1 MPRTVF
7 HSSISPAR
15 EACMTSYEN
24 FELTIDA
31 AGIAWLTIDVKGRS
45 ANVLSHA
52 VMDELFAIVDGLAA
66 APPEGIVFQSG
77 KPRGFIFGADINEFA
92 SLETRAAVETHIA
105 GVLERFRKIEELP
118 CPTVI
123 LIDGI
128 CVGGGLELALAFDR
142 IIAVDDSDCQ
152 VGFPEINLG
161 LLPGYGGSARACERM
176 GPEAALQ
183 LVLHGRPLKA
193 RAALAAGAIDH
204 LVADRAELP
213 VAAREAVAGR
223 IARATPAPTDDLA
236 AMIETEWAK
245 LTARTSPR
253 NMPAPFAILDHFSVS
268 DLSKNNLLKNETK
281 LFSKLMMTPASAGLR
296 RTFQLNDAVKK
307 GARGESGITRI
318 HVIGAGTMGGDIA
331 AVAAMSGFEVTLQDL
346 DSAAID
352 GAVARARTLYERRL
366 KDPQRV
372 EDTLAR
378 LVADADGTGLPDAD
392 LVIEAVAER
401 LEVKQAVF
409 AAAEAV
415 MKPDAIMATNTSAI
429 PLQEIGSALADP
441 GRLIGM
447 HFFNPVPVLPLVE
460 IVYTDASNQDFVTRA
475 MYVCG
480 AMKKQPIRCKS
491 APGFLVNRA
500 LLPYMFRAI
509 EAMLDGADPDKLDQA
524 LVAFGMP
531 MGPIELCD
539 QVGLDVC
546 LDAGRVIGISDKAAA
561 ALSDLIEAGK
571 LGRKT
576 GSGFYAWD
584 DKRAVR
590 PRGEFA
596 ADELD
601 NIAAALLAP
610 LVAECRAAVAEGVVD
625 SGDMAD
631 AACIFGI
638 GFPAFRGGPL
648 FWDDIGRAESPSS

>member
-1 MPRTVF
+1 
-7 HSSISPAR
+7 
-15 EACMTSYEN
+15 MTSYEN

-236 AMIETEWAK
+236 AMIETERAK

-268 DLSKNNLLKNETK
+268 DLSKNNILKNETK
-281 LFSKLMMTPASAGLR
+281 LFSELMMTPASAGLR

-331 AVAAMSGFEVTLQDL
+331 AVAAMSGFAVTLQDL

-601 NIAAALLAP
+601 NIAADLLAP

>member
-1 MPRTVF
+1 
-7 HSSISPAR
+7 
-15 EACMTSYEN
+15 MTSYEN

-236 AMIETEWAK
+236 AMIETERAK

-331 AVAAMSGFEVTLQDL
+331 AVAAMSGFAVTLQDL

-601 NIAAALLAP
+601 NIAADLLAP

>member
-1 MPRTVF
+1 
-7 HSSISPAR
+7 
-15 EACMTSYEN
+15 MTSYEH
-24 FELTIDA
+24 FDLTHDE

-52 VMDELFAIVDGLAA
+52 VMAELFAVVDSLTAT
-66 APPEGIVFQSG
+66 PPKGFVFRSG

-92 SLETRAAVETHIA
+92 GLATRGAVEAHIA
-105 GVLERFRKIEELP
+105 GVLACFQKIEDLA

-128 CVGGGLELALAFDR
+128 CVGGGLELALAFQR
-142 IIAVDDSDCQ
+142 IIAIDDAACQ
-152 VGFPEINLG
+152 VGFPEISLG

-193 RAALAAGAIDH
+193 HAALAAGAIDH
-204 LVADRAELP
+204 LVADREDLAQ
-213 VAAREAVAGR
+213 AARDAVAGK
-223 IARATPAPTDDLA
+223 IARAIPSVTNDLA
-236 AMIETEWAK
+236 GMIKAERANL
-245 LTARTSPR
+245 LTRTSPR
-253 NMPAPFAILDHFSVS
+253 NTPAPFAILDHFSVR
-268 DLSKNNLLKNETK
+268 DLSKNNLIANETK
-281 LFSKLMMTPASAGLR
+281 LFSELMMTPASAGLR
-296 RTFQLNDAVKK
+296 RVFQLNDAVKK
-307 GARGESGITRI
+307 GARGDSDITRI

-331 AVAAMSGFEVTLQDL
+331 AVAAMSGFSVTLQDL
-346 DSAAID
+346 DPAAID
-352 GAVARARTLYERRL
+352 GAMVRAATLYERRL
-366 KDPQRV
+366 KDPRRI
-372 EDTLAR
+372 EETLGR
-378 LVADADGTGLPDAD
+378 LDADPDGAGLAAAD

-401 LEVKQAVF
+401 LEVKQKVF

-429 PLQEIGSALADP
+429 PLEQIGSALADP

-460 IVYTDASNQDFVTRA
+460 IVYTEASRQDFVTRA
-475 MYVCG
+475 MYACG

-491 APGFLVNRA
+491 SPGFLVNRA

-509 EAMLDGADPDKLDQA
+509 EAMHEGADPDKLDQA
-524 LVAFGMP
+524 LVRFGMP

-546 LDAGRVIGISDKAAA
+546 LDAGSVIGMSDLAAA
-561 ALSDLIEAGK
+561 RLSGLIEAGN

-576 GSGFYAWD
+576 RSGFYEWD
-584 DKRAVR
+584 GKKAIR
-590 PRGEFA
+590 PRGDYPD
-596 ADELD
+596 ADLD
-601 NIAAALLAP
+601 SIAVDLLAP

-625 SGDMAD
+625 SADMAD

-648 FWDDIGRAESPSS
+648 FWDESRSA

>member
-1 MPRTVF
+1 
-7 HSSISPAR
+7 
-15 EACMTSYEN
+15 MTSYEH
-24 FELTIDA
+24 FDLTHDE

-52 VMDELFAIVDGLAA
+52 VMAELFAVVDSLTAT
-66 APPEGIVFQSG
+66 PPKGFVFRSG

-92 SLETRAAVETHIA
+92 GLATRGAVEAHIA
-105 GVLERFRKIEELP
+105 GVLACFQKIEDLA

-128 CVGGGLELALAFDR
+128 CVGGGLELALAFQR
-142 IIAVDDSDCQ
+142 IIAIDDAACQ
-152 VGFPEINLG
+152 VGFPEISLG

-193 RAALAAGAIDH
+193 HAALAAGAIDH
-204 LVADRAELP
+204 LVADREDLAQ
-213 VAAREAVAGR
+213 AARDAVAGK
-223 IARATPAPTDDLA
+223 IARAIPSVTNDLA
-236 AMIETEWAK
+236 GMIKAERANL
-245 LTARTSPR
+245 LTRTSPR
-253 NMPAPFAILDHFSVS
+253 NTPAPFAILDHFSVS
-268 DLSKNNLLKNETK
+268 DLSKNNLIANETK
-281 LFSKLMMTPASAGLR
+281 LFSELMMTPASAGLR
-296 RTFQLNDAVKK
+296 RVFQLNDAVKK
-307 GARGESGITRI
+307 GARGDSDITRI

-331 AVAAMSGFEVTLQDL
+331 AVAAMSGFSVTLQDL
-346 DSAAID
+346 DPAAID
-352 GAVARARTLYERRL
+352 GAMVRAATLYERRL
-366 KDPQRV
+366 KDPRRI
-372 EDTLAR
+372 EETLGR
-378 LVADADGTGLPDAD
+378 LDADPDGAGLAAAD

-401 LEVKQAVF
+401 LEVKQKVF

-429 PLQEIGSALADP
+429 PLEQIGSALADP

-460 IVYTDASNQDFVTRA
+460 IVYTEASRQDFVTRA
-475 MYVCG
+475 MYACG

-491 APGFLVNRA
+491 SPGFLVNRA

-509 EAMLDGADPDKLDQA
+509 EAMHEGADPDKLDQA
-524 LVAFGMP
+524 LVRFGMP

-546 LDAGRVIGISDKAAA
+546 LDAGSVIGMSDLAAA
-561 ALSDLIEAGK
+561 RLSGLIEAGN

-576 GSGFYAWD
+576 GSGFYEWD
-584 DKRAVR
+584 GKKAIR
-590 PRGEFA
+590 PRGDYPD
-596 ADELD
+596 ADLD
-601 NIAAALLAP
+601 SIAVDLLAP

-625 SGDMAD
+625 SADMAD

-648 FWDDIGRAESPSS
+648 FWDESRSA

>member
-1 MPRTVF
+1 
-7 HSSISPAR
+7 
-15 EACMTSYEN
+15 MTSYEN

-142 IIAVDDSDCQ
+142 IIAVDDSDGQ

-331 AVAAMSGFEVTLQDL
+331 AVAAMSGFAVTLQDL
-346 DSAAID
+346 DPAAID

-372 EDTLAR
+372 EDTLSS
-378 LVADADGTGLPDAD
+378 LVADAEGTGLRDAD

-409 AAAEAV
+409 AAAEAA

-460 IVYTDASNQDFVTRA
+460 IVYTDASRQDFVSRA
-475 MYVCG
+475 MFACG

-546 LDAGRVIGISDKAAA
+546 LDAGRVIGISDK
-561 ALSDLIEAGK
+561 EK
-571 LGRKT
+571 VRLG
-576 GSGFYAWD
+576 WD
-584 DKRAVR
+584 C
-590 PRGEFA
+590 PH
-596 ADELD
+596 
-601 NIAAALLAP
+601 
-610 LVAECRAAVAEGVVD
+610 ECRSQAYVQHACLVHDEEVAGQRVAVIHREPSVRGVELQQTMNGLGEMRRAFGH
-625 SGDMAD
+625 STCGS
-631 AACIFGI
+631 ACWCGQKYLC
-638 GFPAFRGGPL
+638 L
-648 FWDDIGRAESPSS
+648 FCLED

>member
-1 MPRTVF
+1 
-7 HSSISPAR
+7 
-15 EACMTSYEN
+15 MTSYEH
-24 FELTIDA
+24 FDLTHDE

-52 VMDELFAIVDGLAA
+52 VMAELFAVVDSLTAT
-66 APPEGIVFQSG
+66 PPKGFVFRSG

-92 SLETRAAVETHIA
+92 GLATRGAVEAHIA
-105 GVLERFRKIEELP
+105 GVLACFQKIEDLA

-128 CVGGGLELALAFDR
+128 CVGGGLELALAFQR
-142 IIAVDDSDCQ
+142 IIAIDDVACQ
-152 VGFPEINLG
+152 VGFPEISLG

-193 RAALAAGAIDH
+193 HAALAAGAIDH
-204 LVADRAELP
+204 LVADREDLAQ
-213 VAAREAVAGR
+213 AARDAVAGK
-223 IARATPAPTDDLA
+223 IARAIPSVTNDLA
-236 AMIETEWAK
+236 GMIKAERANL
-245 LTARTSPR
+245 LTRTSPR
-253 NMPAPFAILDHFSVS
+253 NTPAPFAILDHFSVR
-268 DLSKNNLLKNETK
+268 DLSKNNFIANETK
-281 LFSKLMMTPASAGLR
+281 LFSELMMTPASAGLR
-296 RTFQLNDAVKK
+296 RVFQLNDAVKK
-307 GARGESGITRI
+307 GARGDSDITRL

-331 AVAAMSGFEVTLQDL
+331 AVAAMSGFSVTLQDL
-346 DSAAID
+346 DPAAID
-352 GAVARARTLYERRL
+352 GAMVRAATLYERRL
-366 KDPQRV
+366 KDPRRI
-372 EDTLAR
+372 EETLGR
-378 LVADADGTGLPDAD
+378 LDADPDGAGLAAAD

-401 LEVKQAVF
+401 LEVKQKVF

-429 PLQEIGSALADP
+429 PLEQIGSALADP

-460 IVYTDASNQDFVTRA
+460 IVYTEASRQDFVTRA
-475 MYVCG
+475 MYACG

-491 APGFLVNRA
+491 SPGFLVNRA

-509 EAMLDGADPDKLDQA
+509 EAMHEGADPDKLDQA
-524 LVAFGMP
+524 LVRFGMP

-546 LDAGRVIGISDKAAA
+546 LDAGSVIGMSDLAAA
-561 ALSDLIEAGK
+561 RLSGLIEAGN

-576 GSGFYAWD
+576 GSGFYEWD
-584 DKRAVR
+584 GKKAIR
-590 PRGEFA
+590 PRGDYPD
-596 ADELD
+596 ADLD
-601 NIAAALLAP
+601 SIAVDLLAP

-625 SGDMAD
+625 SADMAD

-648 FWDDIGRAESPSS
+648 FWDESRSA

>member
-1 MPRTVF
+1 
-7 HSSISPAR
+7 
-15 EACMTSYEN
+15 MTSYEH
-24 FELTIDA
+24 FDLTHDE

-52 VMDELFAIVDGLAA
+52 VMAELFAVVDSLTAT
-66 APPEGIVFQSG
+66 PPKGFVFRSG

-92 SLETRAAVETHIA
+92 GLATRGAVEAHIA
-105 GVLERFRKIEELP
+105 GVLACFQKIEDLA

-128 CVGGGLELALAFDR
+128 CVGGGLELALAFQR
-142 IIAVDDSDCQ
+142 IIAIDDAACQ
-152 VGFPEINLG
+152 VGFPEISLG
-161 LLPGYGGSARACERM
+161 LLPGYGGSARASERM

-193 RAALAAGAIDH
+193 HAALAAGAIDH
-204 LVADRAELP
+204 LVADREDLAQ
-213 VAAREAVAGR
+213 AARDAVAGK
-223 IARATPAPTDDLA
+223 IARAIPSVTNDLA
-236 AMIETEWAK
+236 GMIKAERANL
-245 LTARTSPR
+245 LTRTSSR
-253 NMPAPFAILDHFSVS
+253 NTPAPFAILDHFSVS
-268 DLSKNNLLKNETK
+268 DLSKNNLIANETK
-281 LFSKLMMTPASAGLR
+281 LFSELMMTPASAGLR
-296 RTFQLNDAVKK
+296 RVFQLNDAVKK
-307 GARGESGITRI
+307 GARGDSDITRI

-331 AVAAMSGFEVTLQDL
+331 AVAAMSGFSVTLQDL
-346 DSAAID
+346 DPAAID
-352 GAVARARTLYERRL
+352 GAMVRAATLYERRL
-366 KDPQRV
+366 KDPRRI
-372 EDTLAR
+372 EETLGR
-378 LVADADGTGLPDAD
+378 LDADPDGAGLAAAD

-401 LEVKQAVF
+401 LEVKQKVF

-429 PLQEIGSALADP
+429 PLEQIGSALADP

-460 IVYTDASNQDFVTRA
+460 IVYTEASRQDFVTRA
-475 MYVCG
+475 MYACG

-491 APGFLVNRA
+491 SPGFLVNRA

-509 EAMLDGADPDKLDQA
+509 EAMHEGADPDKLDQA
-524 LVAFGMP
+524 LVRFGMP

-546 LDAGRVIGISDKAAA
+546 LDAGSVIGMSDLAAA
-561 ALSDLIEAGK
+561 RLSGLIEAGN

-576 GSGFYAWD
+576 GSGFYEWD
-584 DKRAVR
+584 GKKAIR
-590 PRGEFA
+590 PRGDYPD
-596 ADELD
+596 ADLD
-601 NIAAALLAP
+601 SIAVDLLAP

-625 SGDMAD
+625 SADMAD

-648 FWDDIGRAESPSS
+648 FWDESRSA

>member
-1 MPRTVF
+1 
-7 HSSISPAR
+7 
-15 EACMTSYEN
+15 MTSYEN

-546 LDAGRVIGISDKAAA
+546 LDAGRVISISDKAAA

-601 NIAAALLAP
+601 NIAADLLAP

-648 FWDDIGRAESPSS
+648 FWDDSGRAESPSS

>member
-1 MPRTVF
+1 
-7 HSSISPAR
+7 
-15 EACMTSYEN
+15 MTSYEH
-24 FELTIDA
+24 FDLTHDE

-52 VMDELFAIVDGLAA
+52 VMAELFAVVDSLTAT
-66 APPEGIVFQSG
+66 PPKGFVFRSG

-92 SLETRAAVETHIA
+92 GLATRGAVEAHIA
-105 GVLERFRKIEELP
+105 GVLACFQKIEDLA

-128 CVGGGLELALAFDR
+128 CVGGGLELALAFQR
-142 IIAVDDSDCQ
+142 IIAIDDAACQ
-152 VGFPEINLG
+152 VGFPEISLG

-176 GPEAALQ
+176 GPAAALQ

-193 RAALAAGAIDH
+193 HAALAAGAIDH
-204 LVADRAELP
+204 LVADREDLAQ
-213 VAAREAVAGR
+213 AARDAVAGK
-223 IARATPAPTDDLA
+223 IARAIPSVTNDLA
-236 AMIETEWAK
+236 GMIKAERANL
-245 LTARTSPR
+245 LTRTSPR
-253 NMPAPFAILDHFSVS
+253 NTPAPFAILDHFSVS
-268 DLSKNNLLKNETK
+268 DLSKNNLIANETK
-281 LFSKLMMTPASAGLR
+281 LFSELMMTPASAGLR
-296 RTFQLNDAVKK
+296 RVFQLNDAVKK
-307 GARGESGITRI
+307 GTRGDSDITRL

-331 AVAAMSGFEVTLQDL
+331 AVAAMSGFSVTLQDL
-346 DSAAID
+346 DPAAID
-352 GAVARARTLYERRL
+352 GAMVRAATLYERRL
-366 KDPQRV
+366 KDPRRI
-372 EDTLAR
+372 EETLGR
-378 LVADADGTGLPDAD
+378 LDADPDGAGLAAAD

-401 LEVKQAVF
+401 LEVKQKVF

-429 PLQEIGSALADP
+429 PLEQIGSALADP

-460 IVYTDASNQDFVTRA
+460 IVYTEASRQDFVTRA
-475 MYVCG
+475 MYACG

-491 APGFLVNRA
+491 SPGFLVNRA

-509 EAMLDGADPDKLDQA
+509 EAMHEGADPDKLDQA
-524 LVAFGMP
+524 LVRFGMP

-546 LDAGRVIGISDKAAA
+546 LDAGSVIGMSDLAAA
-561 ALSDLIEAGK
+561 RLSGLIEAGN

-576 GSGFYAWD
+576 GSGFYEWD
-584 DKRAVR
+584 GKKAIR
-590 PRGEFA
+590 PRGDYPD
-596 ADELD
+596 ADLD
-601 NIAAALLAP
+601 SIAVDLLAP

-625 SGDMAD
+625 SADMAD

-648 FWDDIGRAESPSS
+648 FWDESRSA

>member
-1 MPRTVF
+1 
-7 HSSISPAR
+7 
-15 EACMTSYEN
+15 MTSYEN

-92 SLETRAAVETHIA
+92 SLKTRAAVETHIA

-236 AMIETEWAK
+236 AMIETERAK

-415 MKPDAIMATNTSAI
+415 MKPDAIMASNTSAI

-601 NIAAALLAP
+601 NIAADLLAP

>member
-1 MPRTVF
+1 
-7 HSSISPAR
+7 
-15 EACMTSYEN
+15 MTSYEH
-24 FELTIDA
+24 FDLTHDE

-52 VMDELFAIVDGLAA
+52 VMAELFAVVDSLTAT
-66 APPEGIVFQSG
+66 PPKGFVFRSG

-92 SLETRAAVETHIA
+92 GLATRGAVEAHIA
-105 GVLERFRKIEELP
+105 GVLACFQKIEDLA

-128 CVGGGLELALAFDR
+128 CVGGGLELALAFQR
-142 IIAVDDSDCQ
+142 IIAIDDAACQ
-152 VGFPEINLG
+152 VGFPEISLG

-193 RAALAAGAIDH
+193 HAALAAGAIDH
-204 LVADRAELP
+204 LVADREDLAQ
-213 VAAREAVAGR
+213 AARDAVAGK
-223 IARATPAPTDDLA
+223 IARAIPSVTNDLA
-236 AMIETEWAK
+236 GMIKAERANL
-245 LTARTSPR
+245 LTRTSPR
-253 NMPAPFAILDHFSVS
+253 NTPAPFAILDHFSVR
-268 DLSKNNLLKNETK
+268 DLSKNNLIANETK
-281 LFSKLMMTPASAGLR
+281 LFSELMMTPASAGLR
-296 RTFQLNDAVKK
+296 RVFQLNDAVKK
-307 GARGESGITRI
+307 GTRGDSDITRI

-331 AVAAMSGFEVTLQDL
+331 AVAAMSGFSVTLQDL
-346 DSAAID
+346 DPAAID
-352 GAVARARTLYERRL
+352 GAMVRAATLYERRL
-366 KDPQRV
+366 KDPRRI
-372 EDTLAR
+372 EETLGR
-378 LVADADGTGLPDAD
+378 LDADPDGAGLAAAD

-401 LEVKQAVF
+401 LEVKQKVF

-429 PLQEIGSALADP
+429 PLEQIGSALADP

-460 IVYTDASNQDFVTRA
+460 IVYTEASRQDFVTRA
-475 MYVCG
+475 MYACG

-491 APGFLVNRA
+491 SPGFLVNRA

-509 EAMLDGADPDKLDQA
+509 EAMHEGADPDKLDQA
-524 LVAFGMP
+524 LVRFGMP

-546 LDAGRVIGISDKAAA
+546 LDAGSVIGMSDLAAA
-561 ALSDLIEAGK
+561 RLSGLIEAGN

-576 GSGFYAWD
+576 GSGFYEWD
-584 DKRAVR
+584 GKKAIR
-590 PRGEFA
+590 PRGDYPD
-596 ADELD
+596 ADLD
-601 NIAAALLAP
+601 SIAVDLLAP

-625 SGDMAD
+625 SADMAD

-648 FWDDIGRAESPSS
+648 FWDESRSA

>member
-1 MPRTVF
+1 
-7 HSSISPAR
+7 
-15 EACMTSYEN
+15 MTSYEN

-601 NIAAALLAP
+601 NIAADLLAP

>member
-1 MPRTVF
+1 
-7 HSSISPAR
+7 
-15 EACMTSYEN
+15 MTSYEN

-281 LFSKLMMTPASAGLR
+281 LFSELMMTPASAGLR

-601 NIAAALLAP
+601 NIAADLLAP

-648 FWDDIGRAESPSS
+648 FWDDSGRAESPSS

>member
-1 MPRTVF
+1 
-7 HSSISPAR
+7 
-15 EACMTSYEN
+15 MTSYEH
-24 FELTIDA
+24 FDLTHDE

-52 VMDELFAIVDGLAA
+52 VMAELFAVVDSLTAT
-66 APPEGIVFQSG
+66 PPKGFVFRSG

-92 SLETRAAVETHIA
+92 GLATRGAVEAHIA
-105 GVLERFRKIEELP
+105 GVLACFQKIEDLA

-128 CVGGGLELALAFDR
+128 CVGGGLELALAFQR
-142 IIAVDDSDCQ
+142 IIAIDDAACQ
-152 VGFPEINLG
+152 VGFPEISLG

-193 RAALAAGAIDH
+193 HAALAAGAIDH
-204 LVADRAELP
+204 LVADREDLAQ
-213 VAAREAVAGR
+213 AARDAVAGK
-223 IARATPAPTDDLA
+223 IARAIPSVTNDLA
-236 AMIETEWAK
+236 GMIKAERANL
-245 LTARTSPR
+245 LTRTSPR
-253 NMPAPFAILDHFSVS
+253 NTPAPFAILDHFSVRE
-268 DLSKNNLLKNETK
+268 LCKNNFIANETK
-281 LFSKLMMTPASAGLR
+281 LFSELMMTPASAGLR
-296 RTFQLNDAVKK
+296 RVFQLNDAVKK
-307 GARGESGITRI
+307 GARGDSDITRI

-331 AVAAMSGFEVTLQDL
+331 AVAAMSGFSVTLQDL
-346 DSAAID
+346 DPAAID
-352 GAVARARTLYERRL
+352 GAMVRAATLYERRL
-366 KDPQRV
+366 KDPRRI
-372 EDTLAR
+372 EETLGR
-378 LVADADGTGLPDAD
+378 LDADPDGAGLAAAD

-401 LEVKQAVF
+401 LEVKQKVF

-429 PLQEIGSALADP
+429 PLEQIGSALADP

-460 IVYTDASNQDFVTRA
+460 IVYTEASRQDFVTRA
-475 MYVCG
+475 MYACG

-491 APGFLVNRA
+491 SPGFLVNRA

-509 EAMLDGADPDKLDQA
+509 EAMHEGADPDKLDQA
-524 LVAFGMP
+524 LVRFGMP

-546 LDAGRVIGISDKAAA
+546 LDAGSVIGMSDLAAA
-561 ALSDLIEAGK
+561 RLSGLIEAGN

-576 GSGFYAWD
+576 GSGFYEWD
-584 DKRAVR
+584 GKKAIR
-590 PRGEFA
+590 PRGDYPD
-596 ADELD
+596 ADLD
-601 NIAAALLAP
+601 SIAVDLLAP

-625 SGDMAD
+625 SADMAD

-648 FWDDIGRAESPSS
+648 FWDESRSA

>member
-1 MPRTVF
+1 
-7 HSSISPAR
+7 
-15 EACMTSYEN
+15 MTSYEH
-24 FELTIDA
+24 FELTRDE

-52 VMDELFAIVDGLAA
+52 VMAELVAIVGSLAA
-66 APPEGIVFQSG
+66 NPPKGFVFRSG
-77 KPRGFIFGADINEFA
+77 KSRGFIFGADINEFA
-92 SLETRAAVETHIA
+92 SLETREAVESHIA
-105 GVLERFRKIEELP
+105 EVLDCFQTIEDMD
-118 CPTVI
+118 CPSVI

-142 IIAVDDSDCQ
+142 IIAIDDAVCQ

-176 GPEAALQ
+176 GPEGALQ
-183 LVLHGRPLKA
+183 LVLHGRPLKP
-193 RAALAAGAIDH
+193 RAALAAGAVDH
-204 LVADRAELP
+204 LVDDRDGLAQ
-213 VAAREAVAGR
+213 AAREAIAGA
-223 IARATPAPTDDLA
+223 IARAAPAA
-236 AMIETEWAK
+236 ANDPAGMIEAERAK

-253 NMPAPFAILDHFSVS
+253 NMPAPFAILDHFSID
-268 DLSKNNLLKNETK
+268 DLSKNNLLKHETK

-307 GARGESGITRI
+307 GARGDSGITRI

-331 AVAAMSGFEVTLQDL
+331 AVAAMSGFSVTLQDL
-346 DSAAID
+346 DPAAID
-352 GAVARARTLYERRL
+352 GAVARAGVLYERRL

-372 EDTLAR
+372 ADTLAR
-378 LVADADGTGLPDAD
+378 LEADPDGAGLAFAD

-401 LEVKQAVF
+401 LEVKQKVF

-429 PLQEIGSALADP
+429 PLEEIGSGLADP

-460 IVYTDASNQDFVTRA
+460 IVYTDASRQDFVTRA
-475 MYVCG
+475 MQVCG
-480 AMKKQPIRCKS
+480 AMKKQPVRCKS
-491 APGFLVNRA
+491 SPGFLVNRA
-500 LLPYMFRAI
+500 LLPYMFGAI
-509 EAMLDGADPDKLDQA
+509 EAMLDGADPDRLDQA

-546 LDAGRVIGISDKAAA
+546 LDAGSVIGMSETSAA
-561 ALSDLIEAGK
+561 ALSELIEAGK

-576 GSGFYAWD
+576 GSGFYEWD
-584 DKRAVR
+584 DKKAIR
-590 PRGEFA
+590 PRGSYPEA
-596 ADELD
+596 ELD
-601 NIAAALLAP
+601 GIAVDLLAP
-610 LVAECRAAVAEGVVD
+610 LVAECRAAVSEGVVD
-625 SGDMAD
+625 SADMAD
-631 AACIFGI
+631 AACIFGV

-648 FWDDIGRAESPSS
+648 FWDESRSG

>member
-1 MPRTVF
+1 
-7 HSSISPAR
+7 
-15 EACMTSYEN
+15 MTSYEN

-281 LFSKLMMTPASAGLR
+281 LFSELMMTPASAGLR

-601 NIAAALLAP
+601 NIAADLLAP

-648 FWDDIGRAESPSS
+648 FWDDSGRAKSPSS

>member
-1 MPRTVF
+1 
-7 HSSISPAR
+7 
-15 EACMTSYEN
+15 MTSYEH
-24 FELTIDA
+24 FDLTHDE

-52 VMDELFAIVDGLAA
+52 VMAELFAVVDSLTAT
-66 APPEGIVFQSG
+66 PPKGFVFRSG

-92 SLETRAAVETHIA
+92 GLATRGAVEAHIA
-105 GVLERFRKIEELP
+105 GVLACFQKIEDLA

-128 CVGGGLELALAFDR
+128 CVGGGLELALAFQR
-142 IIAVDDSDCQ
+142 IIAIDDAACQ
-152 VGFPEINLG
+152 VGFPEISLG

-193 RAALAAGAIDH
+193 HAALAAGAIDH
-204 LVADRAELP
+204 LVADREDLAQ
-213 VAAREAVAGR
+213 AARDAVAGK
-223 IARATPAPTDDLA
+223 IARAIPSVTNDLA
-236 AMIETEWAK
+236 GMIKAERANL
-245 LTARTSPR
+245 LTRTSPR
-253 NMPAPFAILDHFSVS
+253 NTPAPFAILDHFSVR
-268 DLSKNNLLKNETK
+268 DLSKNNFIANETK
-281 LFSKLMMTPASAGLR
+281 LFSELMMTPASAGLR
-296 RTFQLNDAVKK
+296 RVFQLNDAVKK
-307 GARGESGITRI
+307 GARGDSDITRI

-331 AVAAMSGFEVTLQDL
+331 AVAAMSGFSVTLQDL
-346 DSAAID
+346 DPAAID
-352 GAVARARTLYERRL
+352 GAMVRAATLYERRL
-366 KDPQRV
+366 KDPRRI
-372 EDTLAR
+372 EETLGR
-378 LVADADGTGLPDAD
+378 LDADPDGAGLAAAD

-401 LEVKQAVF
+401 LEVKQKVF

-429 PLQEIGSALADP
+429 PLEQIGSALADP

-460 IVYTDASNQDFVTRA
+460 IVYTEASRQDFVTRA
-475 MYVCG
+475 MYACG

-491 APGFLVNRA
+491 SPGFLVNRA

-509 EAMLDGADPDKLDQA
+509 EAMHEGADPDKLDQA
-524 LVAFGMP
+524 LVRFGMP

-546 LDAGRVIGISDKAAA
+546 LDAGSVIGMSDLAAA
-561 ALSDLIEAGK
+561 RLSGLIEAGN

-576 GSGFYAWD
+576 GSGFYEWD
-584 DKRAVR
+584 GKKAIR
-590 PRGEFA
+590 PRGDYPD
-596 ADELD
+596 ADLD
-601 NIAAALLAP
+601 SIAVDLLAP

-625 SGDMAD
+625 SADMAD

-648 FWDDIGRAESPSS
+648 FWDESRSA

>member
-1 MPRTVF
+1 
-7 HSSISPAR
+7 
-15 EACMTSYEN
+15 MTSYEN

-128 CVGGGLELALAFDR
+128 CVGGGLELALGFDR

-236 AMIETEWAK
+236 AMIETERAK

-268 DLSKNNLLKNETK
+268 DLSKNNLLKNEMK

-331 AVAAMSGFEVTLQDL
+331 AVAAMSGFAVTLQDL

-601 NIAAALLAP
+601 NIAADLLAP

>member
-1 MPRTVF
+1 
-7 HSSISPAR
+7 
-15 EACMTSYEN
+15 MTSYEN

-236 AMIETEWAK
+236 AMIETERAK

-268 DLSKNNLLKNETK
+268 DLSKNNLMKNETK

-331 AVAAMSGFEVTLQDL
+331 AVAAMSGFAVTLQDL

-601 NIAAALLAP
+601 NIAADLLAP

-648 FWDDIGRAESPSS
+648 FWDDRDRAESPSS

>member
-1 MPRTVF
+1 
-7 HSSISPAR
+7 
-15 EACMTSYEN
+15 MTSYEH
-24 FELTIDA
+24 FDLTHDE

-52 VMDELFAIVDGLAA
+52 VMAELFAVVDSLTAT
-66 APPEGIVFQSG
+66 PPKGFVFRSG

-92 SLETRAAVETHIA
+92 GLATRGAVEAHIA
-105 GVLERFRKIEELP
+105 GVLACFQKIEDLA

-128 CVGGGLELALAFDR
+128 CVGGGLELALAFQR
-142 IIAVDDSDCQ
+142 IIAIDDAACQ
-152 VGFPEINLG
+152 VGFPEISLG

-193 RAALAAGAIDH
+193 HAALAAGAIDH
-204 LVADRAELP
+204 LVADREDLAQ
-213 VAAREAVAGR
+213 AARDAVAGK
-223 IARATPAPTDDLA
+223 IARAIPSVTNDLA
-236 AMIETEWAK
+236 GMIKAERANL
-245 LTARTSPR
+245 LTRTSPR
-253 NMPAPFAILDHFSVS
+253 NTPAPFAILDHFSVR
-268 DLSKNNLLKNETK
+268 DLSKNNLIENETK
-281 LFSKLMMTPASAGLR
+281 LFSELMMTPASAGLR
-296 RTFQLNDAVKK
+296 RVFQLNDAVKK
-307 GARGESGITRI
+307 GARGDSDITRI

-331 AVAAMSGFEVTLQDL
+331 AVAAMSGFSVTLQDL
-346 DSAAID
+346 DPAAID
-352 GAVARARTLYERRL
+352 GAMVRAATLYERRL
-366 KDPQRV
+366 KDPRRI
-372 EDTLAR
+372 EETLGR
-378 LVADADGTGLPDAD
+378 LDADPDGAGLAAAD

-401 LEVKQAVF
+401 LEVKQKVF

-429 PLQEIGSALADP
+429 PLEQIGSALADP

-460 IVYTDASNQDFVTRA
+460 IVYTEASRQDFVTRA
-475 MYVCG
+475 MYACG

-491 APGFLVNRA
+491 SPGFLVNRA

-509 EAMLDGADPDKLDQA
+509 EAMHEGADPDKLDQA
-524 LVAFGMP
+524 LVRFGMP

-546 LDAGRVIGISDKAAA
+546 LDAGSVIGMSDLAAA
-561 ALSDLIEAGK
+561 RLSGLIEAGN

-576 GSGFYAWD
+576 GSGFYEWD
-584 DKRAVR
+584 GKKAIR
-590 PRGEFA
+590 PRGDYPD
-596 ADELD
+596 ADLD
-601 NIAAALLAP
+601 SIAVDLLAP

-625 SGDMAD
+625 SADMAD

-648 FWDDIGRAESPSS
+648 FWDESRSA

>member
-1 MPRTVF
+1 
-7 HSSISPAR
+7 
-15 EACMTSYEN
+15 MTSYEN

-236 AMIETEWAK
+236 AMIETERAK

-281 LFSKLMMTPASAGLR
+281 LFSELMMTPASAGLR

-415 MKPDAIMATNTSAI
+415 MKSDAIMATNTSAI
-429 PLQEIGSALADP
+429 PLQEIGTALADP

-491 APGFLVNRA
+491 APGFLVDRA

-601 NIAAALLAP
+601 NIAADLLAP

-648 FWDDIGRAESPSS
+648 FWDDSGRAESPSS

>member
-1 MPRTVF
+1 
-7 HSSISPAR
+7 
-15 EACMTSYEN
+15 MTSYEN

-236 AMIETEWAK
+236 AMIETERAK

-268 DLSKNNLLKNETK
+268 DLSKNNILKNETK
-281 LFSKLMMTPASAGLR
+281 LFSELMMTPASAGLR

-601 NIAAALLAP
+601 NIAADLLAP

-648 FWDDIGRAESPSS
+648 FWDDSGRAESPSS